1 MELTLSKGY
10 KMASVVTLTAVGLIV
25 LNGQAVLEAGLEPL
39 PVLSLAS
46 SVLVLLLGLRL
57 LLDRPETD
65 D

>member
-25 LNGQAVLEAGLEPL
+25 LNGQAVLEAALEPL
-39 PVLSLAS
+39 PLLSLTS
-46 SVLVLLLGLRL
+46 SILVFLLGLRL
-57 LLDRPETD
+57 LLDRPEKD